1 MIYALQSSLYAVLVL
16 VVVLISLKKHQDLKS
31 MNNVY
36 YVTLIY
42 LVISVLLVDMISVL
56 FDGMTFPYIQILLN
70 FTSFLLYSFGVLIAF
85 TWVLFVRHHIFKNK
99 YLVKKHLWFLV
110 IPVIINTLVS
120 FISMFSNIFF
130 IINENNMYERGTYYL
145 INFMINY
152 SLLIYSIYLIIRHH
166 KLLIR
171 KDILALLMFPLLP
184 FLGSLIQILV
194 FGTLLIWPM
203 AALSLLIIFIFIQ
216 SRLVNIDPLTELF
229 NKRELSNFIMSFD
242 KRYSQESLVGGI
254 FFDIDNFKLI
264 NDTYGHAKGD
274 DVLIAFASLLRNTL
288 RRDDFV
294 ARIGGDEFAAFVNIK
309 NPADLDDIINRLR
322 KSFDDFNTLQIID
335 KKITI
340 STGYAIYDRF
350 VHKNFENFA
359 DILDQRM
366 YNRKT
371 EQKNTKK

>member
-1 MIYALQSSLYAVLVL
+1 MIYALQSNLYAVFVL

-31 MNNVY
+31 MNNIY
-36 YVTLIY
+36 YVALIY
-42 LVISVLLVDMISVL
+42 LVISVLLIDMISVL
-56 FDGMTFPYIQILLN
+56 FDGMTFPYAHLLLN
-70 FTSFLLYSFGVLIAF
+70 LTSFLLYTLGVVIAL

-99 YLVKKHLWFLV
+99 YLVKKHLWLLV
-110 IPVIINTLVS
+110 TPVIINTLIS
-120 FISMFSNIFF
+120 FFSMFSNIFF
-130 IINENNMYERGTYYL
+130 TINDNNMYERGTYYL
-145 INFMINY
+145 VNFMINY

-166 KLLIR
+166 KMLIK
-171 KDILALLMFPLLP
+171 KDILALLMFPILP
-184 FLGSLIQILV
+184 FLGSIVQIFT

-242 KRYSQESLVGGI
+242 KKYNEESLVGGI
-254 FFDIDNFKLI
+254 FFDIDDFKHI

-274 DVLIAFASLLRNTL
+274 DVLIAFASLLRDTL

-309 NPADLDDIINRLR
+309 KPADLDDIVDRLR

-335 KKITI
+335 KKMTVSI
-340 STGYAIYDRF
+340 GFEIYDPF

-359 DILDQRM
+359 LTLDHKM
-366 YNRKT
+366 YDQKT
-371 EQKNTKK
+371 EQKTLK